1 MPRTITTI
9 LAISLAALVKFSV
22 PAEGKD
28 LGTYGAVYPITES
41 DALYEL
47 KAKAARVDWSKM
59 FSRDRVAGKIR
70 GYRPKDL
77 RKLPAALH
85 DRAFLVDMTYT
96 LDRDIPDGKGGIL
109 YQKGYTFNPL
119 DYISF
124 NRTLV
129 IIDGSDRR
137 QVEWFQRSPWRKD
150 MNAMLLL
157 SGGSWSKIGERLK
170 RPVFYADRLMVTRLK
185 LQAVPSVAVRTGRFM
200 EVREYAVR

>member
-22 PAEGKD
+22 PAGGKD
-28 LGTYGAVYPITES
+28 LGTYGAVYPIAEP
-41 DALYEL
+41 DALHEL
-47 KAKAARVDWSKM
+47 KAKAAKVDWAKM
-59 FSRDRVAGKIR
+59 YSRDRMAGKIR
-70 GYRPKDL
+70 EYRPKDL
-77 RKLPAALH
+77 RKLPVARH

-109 YQKGYTFNPL
+109 YQKGDTFNPL
-119 DYISF
+119 DYIGF
-124 NRTLV
+124 NRALV

-157 SGGSWSKIGERLK
+157 TGGSWYKTGESLK

-200 EVREYAVR
+200 EVREYAIR

>member
-1 MPRTITTI
+1 MFRTTTTI
-9 LAISLAALVKFSV
+9 LAISLAALMAVQAGAK
-22 PAEGKD
+22 E
-28 LGTYGAVYPITES
+28 LGTYGAVYPIAEP
-41 DALYEL
+41 DALKEL

-59 FSRDRVAGKIR
+59 FSRDRMTGKIR

-77 RKLPAALH
+77 RKLPVARH
-85 DRAFLVDMTYT
+85 DRTFLVDMSYT

-124 NRTLV
+124 NRALV

>member
-1 MPRTITTI
+1 MFRTTTTI
-9 LAISLAALVKFSV
+9 LAISLAVLTTVQAG
-22 PAEGKD
+22 AKD
-28 LGTYGAVYPITES
+28 LGTYGAVYPIAEP

-47 KAKAARVDWSKM
+47 KAKAAKVDWRKL
-59 FSRDRVAGKIR
+59 FNRDRMTGKIR

-77 RKLPAALH
+77 LKLPVARH

-119 DYISF
+119 DYIGF
-124 NRTLV
+124 NRALV
-129 IIDGSDRR
+129 IIDGSDRK